1 MNKVSKIAVLIIN
14 GKESHSVDTDNAR
27 QLDFIKQAARYY
39 RDRHGHSVELVRRLA
54 SRWSGND
61 GFIAF
66 HGYD

>member
-1 MNKVSKIAVLIIN
+1 MSKVSKIAVLIIN

-39 RDRHGHSVELVRRLA
+39 RDSYGHQVELVRRQA
-54 SRWSGND
+54 SRWAGKD

-66 HGYD
+66 AGYD